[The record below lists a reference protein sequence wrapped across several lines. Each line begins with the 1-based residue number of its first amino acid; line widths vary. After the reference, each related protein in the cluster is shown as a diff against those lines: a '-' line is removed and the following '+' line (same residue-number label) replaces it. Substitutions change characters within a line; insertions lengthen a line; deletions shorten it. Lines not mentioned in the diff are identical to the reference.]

1 MWSEKCA
8 SSDRTDSDTTAGQW
22 MKNSTPLATISAT
35 SGRVSSAQTART
47 AAGRSSARHIH
58 AGVPVSKQ
66 RCRDEREQHV
76 LHHVHAV
83 EVALGEVV
91 DRPRRAQEQRGDAA
105 EETVPAATR
114 EPLPRRPLVPAR
126 GEQVGDGQPAERRE
140 HVQVHVERGQSHQAQ
155 ARNEISTMR

>member
-58 AGVPVSKQ
+58 AGVPVRSS
-66 RCRDEREQHV
+66 
-76 LHHVHAV
+76 
-83 EVALGEVV
+83 G
-91 DRPRRAQEQRGDAA
+91 
-105 EETVPAATR
+105 AATN
-114 EPLPRRPLVPAR
+114 VN
-126 GEQVGDGQPAERRE
+126 
-140 HVQVHVERGQSHQAQ
+140 SMCC
-155 ARNEISTMR
+155 TMCML